1 MRPEHCATG
10 NHIEVWQ
17 RRVLPSGAERVT
29 LPLVMRGSL
38 VPVLVWACI
47 ACFVYFVY
55 SPVAVIVLGGLFA
68 VAFVV
73 GFGLR
78 RRARHSVRCSV
89 YGALGG
95 VLDKSMAGF

>member
-1 MRPEHCATG
+1 MRSEHCVTR
-10 NHIEVWQ
+10 NHIEVWHQ
-17 RRVLPSGAERVT
+17 RVLPSGPERIGFGTV
-29 LPLVMRGSL
+29 LLGSL
-38 VPVLVWACI
+38 LPILVWSGI

-55 SPVAVIVLGGLFA
+55 NPLPAAVLGGVFTLSLI
-68 VAFVV
+68 V

-78 RRARHSVRCSV
+78 RRAKHSVRCSA

>member
-1 MRPEHCATG
+1 MRPEHCVTR
-10 NHIEVWQ
+10 NHIEVWNQ
-17 RRVLPSGAERVT
+17 RVLPPGPGRIGFGTV
-29 LPLVMRGSL
+29 LLGSL
-38 VPVLVWACI
+38 LPILVWAGI

-55 SPVAVIVLGGLFA
+55 NPLLAAVLGGLFMLSLI
-68 VAFVV
+68 V

-78 RRARHSVRCSV
+78 RRATHSVRCSL

>member
-1 MRPEHCATG
+1 MTR
-10 NHIEVWQ
+10 NHIEVWHG
-17 RRVLPSGAERVT
+17 RALPSGPERIRFGTV
-29 LPLVMRGSL
+29 VRGSL
-38 VPVLVWACI
+38 LPILLWAGFATFLFVVGGSVMAVVLV
-47 ACFVYFVY
+47 
-55 SPVAVIVLGGLFA
+55 GLFTA
-68 VAFVV
+68 SFLG

>member
-1 MRPEHCATG
+1 MRPEHCVTR
-10 NHIEVWQ
+10 NHIEVWHG
-17 RRVLPSGAERVT
+17 RALPSGPERIRFGTV
-29 LPLVMRGSL
+29 VRGSL
-38 VPVLVWACI
+38 LPILLWAG
-47 ACFVYFVY
+47 FVSFLFVVG
-55 SPVAVIVLGGLFA
+55 SSAVAVALVGLFT
-68 VAFVV
+68 VSFLV

>member
-1 MRPEHCATG
+1 MRPEHCVTR
-10 NHIEVWQ
+10 NHIEVWHG
-17 RRVLPSGAERVT
+17 RALPSGPERIRFGTV
-29 LPLVMRGSL
+29 VRGSL
-38 VPVLVWACI
+38 LPILLWAGVVSFLFVVGSSVMAVVLV
-47 ACFVYFVY
+47 
-55 SPVAVIVLGGLFA
+55 GLFTA
-68 VAFVV
+68 SFLA

>member
-1 MRPEHCATG
+1 MRPEHCVTR

-17 RRVLPSGAERVT
+17 ERVLPSGPERIRFGTV
-29 LPLVMRGSL
+29 LRGSL
-38 VPVLVWACI
+38 LPILVWAGV
-47 ACFVYFVY
+47 ACFVCFVY
-55 SPVAVIVLGGLFA
+55 SPLVAMVLGGLFA
-68 VAFVV
+68 LSFIV

-78 RRARHSVRCSV
+78 RRAKHSVRCSV

>member
-1 MRPEHCATG
+1 MRPEQCATR
-10 NHIEVWQ
+10 NHIEVWHEG
-17 RRVLPSGAERVT
+17 VLPSGSERIRFGTV
-29 LPLVMRGSL
+29 LRGSL
-38 VPVLVWACI
+38 LPILVWAGV
-47 ACFVYFVY
+47 ACFVYN
-55 SPVAVIVLGGLFA
+55 PLAATVLGGLFG
-68 VAFVV
+68 VSFIV

>member
-1 MRPEHCATG
+1 MRPEHCATR
-10 NHIEVWQ
+10 NHIEVWHE
-17 RRVLPSGAERVT
+17 RVLPSHAEGIT
-29 LPLVMRGSL
+29 LGVVLRGSL
-38 VPVLVWACI
+38 VPVLFWVGI
-47 ACFVYFVY
+47 ACLVYFVY
-55 SPVAVIVLGGLFA
+55 NPVVALVLGGLFA
-68 VAFVV
+68 VAFSV